1 MVGLAWLHALRVAP
15 QVPKGQ
21 SVRFQA
27 HSMDFLD
34 LAASMGPKFLLESAM
49 RNYSGLVKGET
60 ILVAFGGDKYAW
72 WCGAGVATAVPW
84 LTLASCV
91 AVCRHYLDIADVEPE
106 DMVTLFGNLDLEVTI
121 SPPKGMVCA
130 TTPCH
135 ADTIAWGRLTWLPV
149 VCDDA
154 RAGNG
159 SRPSPWR
166 CHAHTSPCTSP
177 SPRACTSCRAHR

>member
-1 MVGLAWLHALRVAP
+1 MLRRTGVQRHGGQSVSAILDDAELACPGRRQCDTTHREQGAAPVVGLAWLHALRVAP

-72 WCGAGVATAVPW
+72 WCGAGVATAVLW

-135 ADTIAWGRLTWLPV
+135 ADTIAWG
-149 VCDDA
+149 
-154 RAGNG
+154 
-159 SRPSPWR
+159 
-166 CHAHTSPCTSP
+166 
-177 SPRACTSCRAHR
+177 